1 MGQDYIVLMVESD
14 SRDKNADLASYVYRL
29 EEELRALR
37 DERAKLESHTFLLQK
52 KYVELRREFE
62 RLTTPP
68 LLVGTVLD
76 VLPNYRAVVKNSNG
90 MTFLVNVMS
99 SVYDK
104 IYPGAQVAM
113 SQQTVAIVDVLPEP
127 KDERVRAFEVVER
140 PEVSYSD
147 IGGLRDVIQE
157 VREVVELPLKNPDV
171 FKEIGIVP
179 PKGVLLYGPP
189 GTGKTLLAK
198 AVAHETNATF
208 IHVVGSELVRKF
220 IGEGAK
226 LVRDLFKLAREK
238 APAIVFIDEIDAI
251 GAVRTEALTGGDRE
265 VQRTLVQ
272 LLAELDGF
280 KPLDGV
286 AVLGATNRIDILD
299 PALLRP
305 GRFDRIIEVPLPDES
320 ARYEILRVHTKGMKL
335 AKDVNLRALAKAAA
349 GMSGADLKAL
359 VTEAGLLAIRK
370 GHKAVRMQDLREAME
385 KVRKKKVDKGPAHI
399 YL

>member
-1 MGQDYIVLMVESD
+1 MVESD

>member
-1 MGQDYIVLMVESD
+1 MVESESGERNKD
-14 SRDKNADLASYVYRL
+14 NDITSYVYKL

-37 DERAKLESHTFLLQK
+37 SERAKLESHTFLLQK

-62 RLTTPP
+62 RLTAPP
-68 LLVGTVLD
+68 LLVGTVVD
-76 VLPNYRAVVKNSNG
+76 VLPDYRAIVKNSNG

-113 SQQTVAIVDVLPEP
+113 SQQTVAVVDVLPEP
-127 KDERVRAFEVVER
+127 KDIRVRAFEVVER
-140 PEVSYSD
+140 PQITYDD
-147 IGGLRDVIQE
+147 IGGLKDVIQE

-171 FKEIGIVP
+171 FKDIGIVP

-238 APAIVFIDEIDAI
+238 APAIVFIDEIDAV
-251 GAVRTEALTGGDRE
+251 GAVRTETLTGGDRE

-320 ARYEILRVHTKGMKL
+320 ARYEILRVHTRGMKL
-335 AKDVNLRALAKAAA
+335 AKDVDLRALAKSAA
-349 GMSGADLKAL
+349 GMSGADIKAM

-370 GHKAVRMQDLREAME
+370 GHKSITRKDFQEAME

>member
-1 MGQDYIVLMVESD
+1 LMVESESGGRNKD
-14 SRDKNADLASYVYRL
+14 NDITSYVYQL

-37 DERAKLESHTFLLQK
+37 SERAKLESHTFLLQK

-62 RLTTPP
+62 RLTSPP
-68 LLVGTVLD
+68 LLVGTVVD
-76 VLPNYRAVVKNSNG
+76 VLPDYRAVVKNSNG

-104 IYPGAQVAM
+104 LYPGAQVAM
-113 SQQTVAIVDVLPEP
+113 SQQTVAVVDVLPEP
-127 KDERVRAFEVVER
+127 KDVRVRAFEVVER
-140 PEVSYSD
+140 PNVTYKD
-147 IGGLRDVIQE
+147 IGGLKDVIQE
-157 VREVVELPLKNPDV
+157 VKEVVELPLKNPDV
-171 FKEIGIVP
+171 FKEMGIVP

-208 IHVVGSELVRKF
+208 IQVVGSELVRKF

-238 APAIVFIDEIDAI
+238 APSIVFIDEIDAI

-305 GRFDRIIEVPLPDES
+305 GRFDRIIEVPLPDEA
-320 ARYEILRVHTKGMKL
+320 ARYEILRVHTRGMRL
-335 AKDVNLRALAKAAA
+335 SKDVNLRALAKSAA
-349 GMSGADLKAL
+349 GMSGADLKAV

-370 GHKAVRMQDLREAME
+370 GHKAITLRDFQEAME